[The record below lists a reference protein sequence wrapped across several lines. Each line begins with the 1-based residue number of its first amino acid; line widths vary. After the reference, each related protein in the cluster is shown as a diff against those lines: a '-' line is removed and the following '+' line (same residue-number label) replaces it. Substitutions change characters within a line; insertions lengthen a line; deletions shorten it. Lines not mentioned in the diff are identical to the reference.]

1 MQSDVL
7 ITLMGEHW
15 SGKSTTGNSILGRKA
30 FDTTLRLEVTR
41 IRQTES
47 IRLNDGHQ
55 LHVMD
60 TAYWK
65 RCPPSLTDD
74 EKFLREIRRDSFPE
88 SFHAIALVFRFGS
101 RITQDELAPVKLVR
115 DVFGGTFLR
124 ENTFII
130 ITHGDYFERELED
143 GDIEEAS
150 FQEWWSK
157 QKGSFRELADEVQG
171 RIILFN
177 NRGSPDEKDK
187 QREELFALL
196 GGMMP
201 VTRGYI
207 DTKVGD
213 ASRKIEDLEIS
224 LKDLEQKSVLES
236 NNSAKRNLELEKSLK
251 DLEQKSVLES
261 NNSAKRN
268 LELEKS
274 LKDLEQKSILES
286 NSAAKRNLE
295 LEKSLKDLEQ
305 KSILESNSAAKRNLE
320 LEKRHAE
327 QLAQILKKTAELEND
342 IIKIR
347 EDSDRAQQKSLWSW
361 IQTVQLSPSLPRLS
375 LQLPPSLPLRQI
387 LLLLLLL
394 LMMMG
399 ILSLLYMRWPSPSKS
414 VPKEATLPVGERRRH
429 AVDKPRLRDHIGTM
443 EKGRKRFMDEITAIH
458 VCRPADRQYFSKETI
473 PVKEESRP
481 TDRHY
486 SSKETIPV
494 KEESRPTDRHYSS
507 KETIPV
513 KEESRP
519 TDRQYSSKETIPVK
533 EESRSTDRQYSS
545 KETIPVKKESRPTG
559 RQYSSKETIPV
570 KEESRPTD
578 RQYSSKETIPVKEE
592 SRPTDRQYSS
602 KETYYGERED
612 LAAQRLLKLEQ
623 LVAELKLQDLKGTQ
637 DRLEVTDGSYCTQE
651 KDVWQRLKAL
661 PIPLIPLVLLLLLL
675 LVLLPVQLP
684 RRLVPVLLTVLLV
697 LLVLLLLMLLL
708 VLVYDA

>member
-7 ITLMGEHW
+7 ITLMGLW
-15 SGKSTTGNSILGRKA
+15 GCGKSRTGNSILGRKA
-30 FDTTLRLEVTR
+30 FDTTLRLEVRR

-60 TAYWK
+60 TPGVGLA
-65 RCPPSLTDD
+65 RDPLTDD

-101 RITQDELAPVKLVR
+101 RITEDELALVKLVR
-115 DVFGGTFLR
+115 DVFGGTFFR

-130 ITHGDYFERELED
+130 VTFGDYFERVLED

-157 QKGSFRELADEVQG
+157 QKGPFRELVDEVQG

-177 NRGSPDEKDK
+177 NVGSQDVKDK

-224 LKDLEQKSVLES
+224 LKDLEQKSILES
-236 NNSAKRNLELEKSLK
+236 NTSAKRNLELEKSLK
-251 DLEQKSVLES
+251 DMEQKSILES
-261 NNSAKRN
+261 NTSAKRN

-286 NSAAKRNLE
+286 NTSAKRNLELEKSLKDLEQKSILESNTSAKRNLE

-361 IQTVQLSPSLPRLS
+361 IRTVQLSSPLTRLS
-375 LQLPPSLPLRQI
+375 IQLAPSLPLRQI
-387 LLLLLLL
+387 LLLLLLLL

-399 ILSLLYMRWPSPSKS
+399 ILSLLYMPWPSTPKS

-458 VCRPADRQYFSKETI
+458 VCRPADRQYFS
-473 PVKEESRP
+473 EES
-481 TDRHY
+481 
-486 SSKETIPV
+486 
-494 KEESRPTDRHYSS
+494 
-507 KETIPV
+507 
-513 KEESRP
+513 
-519 TDRQYSSKETIPVK
+519 
-533 EESRSTDRQYSS
+533 
-545 KETIPVKKESRPTG
+545 
-559 RQYSSKETIPV
+559 IPV

-602 KETYYGERED
+602 KEVIPVKEESRPTDRQYSSKEAIPVKQESRPTDRQYSSKEAIPVKEESRPTDRQYSSKETYYGERED
-612 LAAQRLLKLEQ
+612 LTAQRLLKLEQ